1 MERLRKEEEATSAAK
16 EKERLGQMVQS
27 LEQELADKLN
37 EQQTL
42 QVTLYFFNFWSQ
54 EQRALLEN
62 GEVNDRLM
70 TATFFFFFINQ
81 FLFPAWCSSCAVNP
95 NHSEDTRQ

>member
-54 EQRALLEN
+54 EQRSTGEHLEN

-70 TATFFFFFINQ
+70 TATFFFFYKPIFVTC
-81 FLFPAWCSSCAVNP
+81 LV
-95 NHSEDTRQ
+95 

>member
-54 EQRALLEN
+54 EQGALLEN

-70 TATFFFFFINQ
+70 TATYFFFYKPIFVPC
-81 FLFPAWCSSCAVNP
+81 LV
-95 NHSEDTRQ
+95 